1 MRTTQLLKM
10 GALGGCIVAATLA
23 QKSEGCSMDSA
34 NFRLTKIGVVILGA
48 SDLDKS
54 VAFYRDRLGL
64 EVTNRTDDF
73 VFLNAGTVT
82 LALSSGL
89 VQALGKDP
97 GAVEVVFS
105 VDHVRQAYEQLQK
118 RGVKFRGEPRV
129 ITGAMKAANFTDPD
143 GHVLSIFGPE

>member
-1 MRTTQLLKM
+1 MTAAQLLKI
-10 GALGGCIVAATLA
+10 GALGGCIVAASVA
-23 QKSEGCSMDSA
+23 QKNGAGSMDSA

-48 SDLDKS
+48 SDLDRS
-54 VAFYRDRLGL
+54 VAFYRDSLGL
-64 EVTNRTDDF
+64 EVGNRTDDF

-89 VQALGKDP
+89 IQALGKDP

-105 VDHVRQAYEQLQK
+105 VDHVRQAFEQLQE